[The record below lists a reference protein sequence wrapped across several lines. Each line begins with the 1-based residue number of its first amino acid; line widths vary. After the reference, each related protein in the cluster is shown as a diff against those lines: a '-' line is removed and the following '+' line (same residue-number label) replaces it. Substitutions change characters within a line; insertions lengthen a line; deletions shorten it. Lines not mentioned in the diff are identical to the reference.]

1 MRIKQAICNVIRD
14 DGHRSLANRIFNNGI
29 MALIIINVVMVA
41 LDLIDLI
48 PENLAHIVD
57 IFEAVTVIIFTAE
70 YALRLWTA
78 DFLHPKVR
86 AAVARLRYAR
96 SPMSIVDILAVLP
109 FYLPFAFP
117 VNTTVLR
124 LLRLLRLAR
133 IIKLNR
139 YTDSKTSE
147 MVMSSI
153 QEAFVLVDTEQNF
166 LAANKS
172 ANNLFPSL
180 KTVRKYEPITKI
192 ENWPTELNNF
202 DEKISG
208 RSVQFIMSEDN
219 HYKANI
225 STIYDR
231 EMLLRYVIL
240 IQDITESVLL
250 ERAEKE
256 RVKAELDMASKIQA
270 SLLPNRFPAFPG
282 RDEFDIFALMNPA
295 KEVGGDFYDFFFID
309 ENKLAIV
316 IADVSGKGMPA
327 ALFMVNAKTQLK
339 SIAMRQEGSLSQV
352 MATVNDLLCEG
363 NDECL
368 FVTIFFGVLDIP
380 SGKFAYI
387 DAGHDKPL
395 VKNSA
400 TGKDFD
406 WLATRPGLM
415 AGFMEGSTYE
425 QAEITLQKGDIL
437 FLYTDGVTE
446 AENPAKEQ
454 FSTQRLKNMVN
465 EYDKNTPKEILSYI
479 RKEIDI
485 FADGAEQ
492 FDDITMLALKMN

>member
-1 MRIKQAICNVIRD
+1 MRLKQSVCNIIRD
-14 DGHRSLANRIFNNGI
+14 DGHRSLANRIFSHGI
-29 MALIIINVVMVA
+29 TALIIFNVATVA
-41 LDLIDLI
+41 LDLLYMI
-48 PENLAHIVD
+48 PEGAELFFEIA
-57 IFEAVTVIIFTAE
+57 EAVTVIIFTLE

-78 DFLHPKVR
+78 DLLHPKVR
-86 AAVARLRYAR
+86 PAVARFRYMR
-96 SPMSIVDILAVLP
+96 SPMAIVDVLAVLP

-117 VNTTVLR
+117 VNTTILR

-133 IIKLNR
+133 IMKLNR
-139 YTDSKTSE
+139 YSDAKTSE

-153 QEAFVLVDTEQNF
+153 QEAFVLVDTDHNF
-166 LAANKS
+166 LSANKS
-172 ANNLFPSL
+172 AENLFPSI
-180 KTVRKYEPITKI
+180 KKIKKYESITQI
-192 ENWPTELNNF
+192 ENWPAELKNF
-202 DEKISG
+202 DEKTLG
-208 RSVQFIMSEDN
+208 RSVQFIMGGDN

-225 STIYDR
+225 SMIFDK
-231 EMLLRYVIL
+231 EKLLRYVIL

-250 ERAEKE
+250 DRAEKE
-256 RVKAELDMASKIQA
+256 RIEAELDMASKIQA

-309 ENKLAIV
+309 KNKLAVV

-339 SIAMRQEGSLSQV
+339 NIAIRQETSIAQV
-352 MATVNDLLCEG
+352 METVNDLLCEG

-380 SGKFAYI
+380 SGKFSYI

-395 VKNSA
+395 VK
-400 TGKDFD
+400 TGEDNFN
-406 WLATRPGLM
+406 WLPTRPGLM
-415 AGFMEGSTYE
+415 AGFMEGSTYA
-425 QAEITLQKGDIL
+425 QSEITLQKGDIL

-454 FSTQRLKNMVN
+454 FSTERLKIMVN
-465 EYDKNTPKEILSYI
+465 GCDKDSPKEILSYI
-479 RKEIDI
+479 RKEIDA
-485 FADGAEQ
+485 FADGEEQ
-492 FDDITMLALKMN
+492 FDDIAMLALRVN

>member
-327 ALFMVNAKTQLK
+327 ALF
-339 SIAMRQEGSLSQV
+339 
-352 MATVNDLLCEG
+352 
-363 NDECL
+363 
-368 FVTIFFGVLDIP
+368 
-380 SGKFAYI
+380 
-387 DAGHDKPL
+387 
-395 VKNSA
+395 
-400 TGKDFD
+400 
-406 WLATRPGLM
+406 
-415 AGFMEGSTYE
+415 
-425 QAEITLQKGDIL
+425 
-437 FLYTDGVTE
+437 
-446 AENPAKEQ
+446 
-454 FSTQRLKNMVN
+454 
-465 EYDKNTPKEILSYI
+465 
-479 RKEIDI
+479 
-485 FADGAEQ
+485 
-492 FDDITMLALKMN
+492 